1 MQSTRPQISLATAS
15 FCRRVNSVTRPSSL
29 CKGCGLRDYILHHF
43 QYLLL
48 HGYSSGP
55 EHFWLLLS
63 GQTVAALCNSLMW
76 GATSLLSEMWFPPSE
91 RATSS
96 AFGGGISA
104 QLGVMMGYALS
115 PTIVDRS
122 DTNQIC
128 GNDTHT
134 PPRDTLH
141 YWEWNEAIFNRLF
154 YYLLGQT
161 VFSLATFLLTLVGA
175 LVQMSLASIPVSPPM
190 Y

>member
-1 MQSTRPQISLATAS
+1 MITQWLQ
-15 FCRRVNSVTRPSSL
+15 
-29 CKGCGLRDYILHHF
+29 RDYTLPLSAKDVACETIFCTDHL
-43 QYLLL
+43 QYLLW
-48 HGYSSGP
+48 HGHSPGP

-63 GQTVAALCNSLMW
+63 GQTVVALCNVLMW
-76 GATSLLSEMWFPPSE
+76 GATSLLSEIWFPSSE

-104 QLGVMMGYALS
+104 QLGVMVGYALS

-122 DTNQIC
+122 DTNEIC
-128 GNDTHT
+128 GNGTHT

-141 YWEWNEAIFNRLF
+141 YWEWNESIFNRLF
-154 YYLLGQT
+154 YYLLGQA

-175 LVQMSLASIPVSPPM
+175 LVQMSLASFPVFPPM
-190 Y
+190 YYSLGTRPLHV